1 LQHISEALLQVGGH
15 AVVWFSSLLL
25 LAQGDGGA
33 APGAGGA
40 GGNWLVDMIPM
51 ALIALLAYFML
62 FVPER
67 KKQEQLKKLQSV
79 KETDRVITTG
89 GIYGVVTNI
98 QRDAGRVTLRVDDTT
113 GAKIKVSLAAI
124 AQILGDDDETGKDNA
139 KDKS

>member
-1 LQHISEALLQVGGH
+1 MDQ
-15 AVVWFSSLLL
+15 FFSLLL
-25 LAQGDGGA
+25 LAEGDGGA
-33 APGAGGA
+33 AAPAAGNGGA
-40 GGNWLVDMIPM
+40 GGNWLIDMIPM
-51 ALIALLAYFML
+51 VLIALLAYFML
-62 FVPER
+62 FLPEK
-67 KKQEQLKKLQSV
+67 KKQEQLKKLEAV

-124 AQILGDDDETGKDNA
+124 AQILGDDDETGKDNS